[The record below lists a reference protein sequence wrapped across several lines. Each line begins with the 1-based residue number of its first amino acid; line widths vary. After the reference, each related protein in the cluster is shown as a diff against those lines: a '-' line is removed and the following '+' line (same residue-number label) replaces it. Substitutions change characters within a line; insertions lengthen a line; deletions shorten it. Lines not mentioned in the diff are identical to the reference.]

1 MTPTLKAACYTLAV
15 AGVATWLSCTIRR
28 RPAHAERALGHK
40 YMIEASQWATI
51 AIGEQN
57 PVLSLMHANY
67 ALCCAGLAKTLS
79 GKSDLRREFGV
90 NVDSFVSKVTRLQ
103 QSAVRSIGK
112 SCPATRPDAEAAKAS
127 GWV

>member
-15 AGVATWLSCTIRR
+15 AGAETWLSCTIRR
-28 RPAHAERALGHK
+28 RPAYAERSLGHK
-40 YMIEASQWATI
+40 YMVEASQWATI
-51 AIGEQN
+51 ASSEKN

-90 NVDSFVSKVTRLQ
+90 DVDGFVSRVTRVQ
-103 QSAVRSIGK
+103 QAAVRSLGK
-112 SCPATRPDAEAAKAS
+112 SCPAVRPDAEAAKAS